1 MTLLPSEVVEAIS
14 LEHRQELAKVWMQLV
29 LYRERLEANGIEPPD
44 KDGAE
49 LLEMY
54 RRCSAVISTASEFTA
69 SLGSAK
75 ELLLDFSRSV

>member
-1 MTLLPSEVVEAIS
+1 MNLPTEVLEAVEM
-14 LEHRQELAKVWMQLV
+14 EHRAELAKVRMQLV
-29 LYRERLEANGIEPPD
+29 VYRQVLEEHGIEPPD

-69 SLGSAK
+69 VLGSAK
-75 ELLLDFSRSV
+75 EMLVKW